1 MSDDVD
7 GRVGEAG
14 ICQCRDNE
22 VGLIVVLQRLVRVPA
37 VGAAIAAEI
46 RCQKTACREFFYGL
60 APLRAGTAAGMEK
73 QQRCA
78 IAIVTIVNR
87 RISIS
92 KLGHRPIFRL
102 SSFLRMLDDRRGVGK
117 RESMWEYGESRDRRI
132 GR

>member
-1 MSDDVD
+1 MSEDVD

-46 RCQKTACREFFYGL
+46 RCQKTAYREFFYGL

-73 QQRCA
+73 QQQCA

-92 KLGHRPIFRL
+92 ETRASPHIPPVFILTN
-102 SSFLRMLDDRRGVGK
+102 VG
-117 RESMWEYGESRDRRI
+117 
-132 GR
+132 